1 MDYEGKDLLGK
12 EQVGYI
18 YIVVPLFYPNY
29 ENFYNHLIYSKF
41 QTYNGSF
48 LNFK

>member
-18 YIVVPLFYPNY
+18 YIVVPLFYPNF
-29 ENFYNHLIYSKF
+29 ENFSNCLIYNKF
-41 QTYNGSF
+41 WTYNVSF

>member
-18 YIVVPLFYPNY
+18 YIVVPLFYPNF
-29 ENFYNHLIYSKF
+29 EIFYNHLIYSRF
-41 QTYNGSF
+41 LAFIGSF